1 MLPIAAGSEDDPRIP
16 LDLLQPKQR
25 AKRNRRDG
33 GNRNVQN
40 DGDGDGVGNHDNV
53 IAVPD
58 DQPPVNPDVQV
69 ELMEGVARVAHQYDA
84 VRFAPPPEVVDHEDD
99 DFGQVPDPP
108 RAPPVLPLPDLNQA
122 ARQERATRHLVSD
135 CWPGRSS
142 LVS

>member
-1 MLPIAAGSEDDPRIP
+1 MPIAAGSEDDPRIP

-25 AKRNRRDG
+25 AKRNRDR

-40 DGDGDGVGNHDNV
+40 DGGDVDNHINV

-58 DQPPVNPDVQV
+58 GPPPLNPDLQV

-84 VRFAPPPEVVDHEDD
+84 VRFAPLPEVEDHEDD

-108 RAPPVLPLPDLNQA
+108 R
-122 ARQERATRHLVSD
+122 
-135 CWPGRSS
+135 GSS
-142 LVS
+142 LLYRLQTLVLSSVLHAIFPARLC